1 VEGRQ
6 VGRRKPS
13 MFSKN
18 YEKQMRKRKRKYVM
32 LILACIAAVA
42 VIIFSSPIKQS
53 LLNVKNTI
61 TLNKDNKNE
70 KSENIT
76 NNDKEDNKDKKEDN
90 KDKIDNKSKEDNK
103 EENLKE
109 EATKPKTTQEE
120 KEIKLNDNATVKVV
134 IENKNNDKKII
145 SISNAEN
152 TTSDISPSGKQAV
165 FEEKKEQRIF
175 LMNVNGDLKEITKK
189 EYVSTENEIF
199 SKESVLQHN
208 PGYLWGGNPKFVDE
222 KNIAYI
228 SYLPWINEDRN
239 QYVWMINLQNLEHT
253 GYYNLTGKDIKFGT
267 IEEKGLVI
275 NIDGKVNFLNGEG
288 NIVY

>member
-1 VEGRQ
+1 M
-6 VGRRKPS
+6 GRRKPS

-18 YEKQMRKRKRKYVM
+18 YEKQIRKRKRKYVM
-32 LILACIAAVA
+32 LILACIVAVT

-53 LLNVKNTI
+53 LSNVKNTI
-61 TLNKDNKNE
+61 TLNKDSGNKDNKNE
-70 KSENIT
+70 KSETIT
-76 NNDKEDNKDKKEDN
+76 SNDKEDN

-120 KEIKLNDNATVKVV
+120 KEIKLNDNTTVKVV

-165 FEEKKEQRIF
+165 FEEKKEQRVF
-175 LMNVNGDLKEITKK
+175 LINVNGDLKEITKK
-189 EYVSTENEIF
+189 EYVSTENETF
-199 SKESVLQHN
+199 SKESVLQYN

-253 GYYNLTGKDIKFGT
+253 GYYNLTGKDIKFGK
-267 IEEKGLVI
+267 IEEKGLII
-275 NIDGKVNFLNGEG
+275 NIDGKMNFLNGGG

>member
-18 YEKQMRKRKRKYVM
+18 YEKQIRKRKRKYVM
-32 LILACIAAVA
+32 LILACIVAVT

-53 LLNVKNTI
+53 LSNVKNTI
-61 TLNKDNKNE
+61 TLNKDSGNKDNKNE
-70 KSENIT
+70 KSETIT
-76 NNDKEDNKDKKEDN
+76 SNDKEDN

-120 KEIKLNDNATVKVV
+120 KEIKLNDNTTVKVV

-165 FEEKKEQRIF
+165 FEEKKEQRVF
-175 LMNVNGDLKEITKK
+175 LINVNGDLKEITKK
-189 EYVSTENEIF
+189 EYVSTENETF
-199 SKESVLQHN
+199 SKESVLQYN

-253 GYYNLTGKDIKFGT
+253 GYYNLTGKDIKFGK
-267 IEEKGLVI
+267 IEEKGLII
-275 NIDGKVNFLNGEG
+275 NIDGKMNFLNGGG

>member
-1 VEGRQ
+1 M
-6 VGRRKPS
+6 GRRKPS

-61 TLNKDNKNE
+61 TLNKDSRNKDNKNE

-76 NNDKEDNKDKKEDN
+76 NNDKEDNK
-90 KDKIDNKSKEDNK
+90 

-109 EATKPKTTQEE
+109 EATKPETTQEE

-145 SISNAEN
+145 SISNVEN

-208 PGYLWGGNPKFVDE
+208 PGYLWGANPKFVDE

-253 GYYNLTGKDIKFGT
+253 GYYNLTGKDIKFGN
-267 IEEKGLVI
+267 IEEKGLII
-275 NIDGKVNFLNGEG
+275 NIGGKVNFLNGEG